1 MQLLPSGMVR
11 IMGNDLDLGKVMGK
25 LDGIENLLVLQQK
38 SSDQDRSDNRREH
51 AVLFNH
57 LNYIN
62 VDILPVVKNTDVNF
76 KEHKKNH
83 LSWLKVGGIAVAFIA
98 GVLALADRATPI
110 LSKI

>member
-11 IMGNDLDLGKVMGK
+11 IMGIDLDLGKVMGK

-51 AVLFNH
+51 KILFDH

-62 VDILPVVKNTDVNF
+62 VDILPTIKTTDANF
-76 KEHKKNH
+76 RDHVKNH
-83 LSWLKVGGIAVAFIA
+83 LSWLKISGILVALIA
-98 GVLALADRATPI
+98 GTLALIDNIPPTF
-110 LSKI
+110 K